1 MNPSEKHS
9 AFVGGKKKMKLNRKE
24 LIEELSSGIPLHG
37 CDCHPSMSRLLKWLQ
52 KGQSTYIQLH
62 NIVDS

>member
-1 MNPSEKHS
+1 
-9 AFVGGKKKMKLNRKE
+9 MKLNRKE
-24 LIEELSSGIPLHG
+24 LIEELSRGMPLHG